1 MVTLSFQVPLNENGL
16 HAMATKTEKE
26 LAGIDAKRQ
35 PKLFAAYQMMLEAI
49 ENERTK
55 LIKKKR

>member
-1 MVTLSFQVPLNENGL
+1 
-16 HAMATKTEKE
+16 MATKTEKE